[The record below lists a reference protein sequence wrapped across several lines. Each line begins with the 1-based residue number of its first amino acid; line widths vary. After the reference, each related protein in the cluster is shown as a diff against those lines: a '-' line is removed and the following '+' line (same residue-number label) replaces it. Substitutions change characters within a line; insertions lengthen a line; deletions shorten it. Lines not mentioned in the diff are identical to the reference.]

1 MFFINLALSITADNG
16 IEFAIHKCIAE
27 KLGLEF
33 YFAHPYSS
41 WERGMNECTNRLIRQ
56 YIQKKQISM
65 TLMKI
70 KSEI

>member
-1 MFFINLALSITADNG
+1 MFLINLVLPITADNG

-41 WERGMNECTNRLIRQ
+41 WERDLNEYTDGLIRQ
-56 YIQKKQISM
+56 YIPKKQISLA
-65 TLMKI
+65 LMSI